1 MRQPR
6 FITPKMRR
14 DMSIVPADY
23 WRALRQGFNPDK
35 PLTLAVPL
43 FQPVMTVNATRAELA
58 AKRASAFLKHYTDNP
73 PKTGKPLVTDELTIG
88 TEFDGRA
95 LNGHAFSYLPR
106 DLPELIM
113 QAAAVCW
120 HECASI
126 RAEGT
131 IALPVTLYLTVAR
144 PPYTLPQPELSFRP
158 RPLSLDHLASPAAVR
173 NALERAYTFPCQQW
187 WEGK

>member
-1 MRQPR
+1 MSRAT

-35 PLTLAVPL
+35 PLLLAVPL
-43 FQPVMTVNATRAELA
+43 FQPVMTANATRAELA
-58 AKRASAFLKHYTDNP
+58 AKRAIAFLKRYRDNLP
-73 PKTGKPLVTDELTIG
+73 ERGKLLVTDDLIIG
-88 TEFDGRA
+88 TEFDGRS
-95 LNGHAFSYLPR
+95 LNGYGFSYLPR

-131 IALPVTLYLTVAR
+131 VALPVTLYLTVAR
-144 PPYTLPQPELSFRP
+144 PPLQLPQPELSFRP
-158 RPLSLDHLASPAAVR
+158 RPLPLNHLASPGVVC
-173 NALERAYTFPCQQW
+173 NALERAYTFPCQRW